1 MPDKERKRRDDIRSA
16 ANRIASSSEKRFSLI
31 LLIGS
36 DQLQFNELVLEELL
50 SQMRFLI

>member
-1 MPDKERKRRDDIRSA
+1 
-16 ANRIASSSEKRFSLI
+16 LI

-36 DQLQFNELVLEELL
+36 DQLQFNEFVLEELL